1 MSSMPA
7 PLAEVVSDFQEV
19 QGQDK
24 LQLLLEFADELPPL
38 PADLEEAAME
48 PVPECQSPLFL
59 HVDAADRDQVRLY
72 FSAPAEAPTTRG
84 FASILAAGLDEQSAD
99 DILAVPDDFYTDLG
113 LAALISPLRLRGM
126 SAMLARIKLRLRGD
140 VSNRTGS
147 HVRALK
153 LRGDTFLKTFLREH
167 AIRRRSA

>member
-1 MSSMPA
+1 MTAMPA
-7 PLAEVVSDFQEV
+7 ALAEVVSDFQDV

-24 LQLLLEFADELPPL
+24 LALLLEFANELPSL

-59 HVDAADRDQVRLY
+59 HVDAADRNQVRLY

-84 FASILAAGLDEQSAD
+84 FAAILAAGLDKQPVD
-99 DILAVPDDFYTDLG
+99 DILAVPDDFYADLG

-126 SAMLARIKLRLRGD
+126 SAMLARIKRRLRD
-140 VSNRTGS
+140 N
-147 HVRALK
+147 
-153 LRGDTFLKTFLREH
+153 
-167 AIRRRSA
+167 